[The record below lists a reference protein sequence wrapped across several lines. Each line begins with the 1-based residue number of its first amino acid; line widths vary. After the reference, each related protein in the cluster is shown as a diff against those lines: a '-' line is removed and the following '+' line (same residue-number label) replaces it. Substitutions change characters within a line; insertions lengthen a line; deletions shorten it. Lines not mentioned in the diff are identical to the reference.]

1 MVVTSSTRNSAA
13 LIGYVLNDKKDQ
25 RGERY
30 VVATGVNGALVDRA
44 EAQFRDVR
52 KRHGK
57 DRAGQYVQAYHVIQA
72 FAKGPGALE
81 PDNPD
86 DWLKAHELGRA
97 LAKLKAPW
105 A

>member
-1 MVVTSSTRNSAA
+1 MEPIAAVVVTSSTRNSAA

-57 DRAGQYVQAYHVIQA
+57 DRAGQATDSQQTMVSPPEG
-72 FAKGPGALE
+72 AK
-81 PDNPD
+81 
-86 DWLKAHELGRA
+86 
-97 LAKLKAPW
+97 
-105 A
+105 